1 MCGLPK
7 VENLSMTDS
16 HRLIAV
22 RRGRWSVAA
31 AFFVNGFLLG
41 GWALQ
46 IPALMARL
54 EISETMLG
62 LLILVLGAGALV
74 AMPVCGFLIGRVGSR
89 PVLLA
94 LAFLAS
100 PGLILVAILPNL
112 ALAVAV
118 LFLFGAMVGG
128 MDVAMNANAVSAE
141 RQLGRP
147 IMSSSHGFWSL
158 GGFAGAA
165 SGGLVIQH
173 FGHLAHAGAA
183 SLIAL
188 LLVAAAARHIIE
200 GDRPIEAS
208 RKPLRLPSNPLIYL
222 IGVIALLSMVPEGTV
237 LDWGA
242 LYLQQE
248 RGADI
253 ATAGLGFAAF
263 SATMALMRF
272 VGDGIRGRFGA
283 VTTLR
288 VSSLVAA
295 LGMAG
300 AGLAPDALVAV
311 VAMAV
316 AGLGIANMVPIA
328 FSAAGNQPG
337 MGPGAGLGIVTTMGY
352 SGILVAPSLIGFVG
366 ERFGFAPIFAV
377 LAVLLC
383 IVALSA
389 GLARSA
395 DFSKPQPPA

>member
-1 MCGLPK
+1 
-7 VENLSMTDS
+7 MTHLDRS
-16 HRLIAV
+16 IAV
-22 RRGRWSVAA
+22 RRGRWAVAA

-46 IPALMARL
+46 IPSLMSRL
-54 EISETMLG
+54 AIGETTLG
-62 LLILVLGAGALV
+62 LLILVLGLGALV
-74 AMPVCGFLIGRVGSR
+74 AMPWCGFLIGRIGSR

-94 LAFLAS
+94 LAFAAT
-100 PGLILVAILPNL
+100 PGLLLVALLPHV
-112 ALAVAV
+112 AVAV
-118 LFLFGAMVGG
+118 PALFLFGAVVGG

-165 SGGLVIQH
+165 SGGLVIQQ
-173 FGHLAHAGAA
+173 FGNLAHAGAA
-183 SLIAL
+183 SLVAFVVVAL
-188 LLVAAAARHIIE
+188 AARHVVE
-200 GDRPIEAS
+200 GDRPVETG
-208 RKPLRLPSNPLIYL
+208 RQKLRLPSNPLIYL
-222 IGVIALLSMVPEGTV
+222 IGVIALLSMIPEGTV

-242 LYLQQE
+242 LYLKQE
-248 RGADI
+248 LGADI
-253 ATAGLGFAAF
+253 AVAGLGFAAF
-263 SATMALMRF
+263 SATMAVMRF

-283 VTTLR
+283 VATLR

-300 AGLAPDALVAV
+300 AGFAPGPAIAIL
-311 VAMAV
+311 AMAV

-337 MGPGAGLGIVTTMGY
+337 MVAGTGIGIVTTMGY

-366 ERFGFAPIFAV
+366 EHFGFAPIFAV

-383 IVALSA
+383 IVAMSA
-389 GLARSA
+389 RLARSA
-395 DFSKPQPPA
+395 DFSASLDKG

>member
-1 MCGLPK
+1 MIDRDR
-7 VENLSMTDS
+7 T
-16 HRLIAV
+16 IAV
-22 RRGRWSVAA
+22 RRGRWAVAA

-46 IPALMARL
+46 IPALMSRL
-54 EISETMLG
+54 EIGETTLG
-62 LLILVLGAGALV
+62 LLILALGVGALM
-74 AMPVCGFLIGRVGSR
+74 AMPWCGFLIGRIGSR
-89 PVLLA
+89 PVLLVF
-94 LAFLAS
+94 AFLAS
-100 PGLILVAILPNL
+100 PGLLLIALVPNL
-112 ALAVAV
+112 FLAVPV
-118 LFLFGAMVGG
+118 LFLFGAVVGG

-173 FGHLAHAGAA
+173 FGNLAHAGAA
-183 SLIAL
+183 SLVAL

-200 GDRPIEAS
+200 GDRPIEPA

-242 LYLQQE
+242 LYLKQE
-248 RGADI
+248 LGADI
-253 ATAGLGFAAF
+253 ATAGMGFAAF

-300 AGLAPDALVAV
+300 AGFAPDPLVAIL
-311 VAMAV
+311 AMAV

-337 MGPGAGLGIVTTMGY
+337 LGPGAGIGIVTTMGY

-366 ERFGFAPIFAV
+366 ERFGFAPIFVV

-383 IVALSA
+383 VVALSA

-395 DFSKPQPPA
+395 DFSAAQPAA

>member
-1 MCGLPK
+1 MP
-7 VENLSMTDS
+7 EPDRST
-16 HRLIAV
+16 AV

-31 AFFVNGFLLG
+31 AFFVNGFLIG

-46 IPALMARL
+46 IPPLMSRL
-54 EISETMLG
+54 EVGETTLG
-62 LLILVLGAGALV
+62 LLILVLGLGALV
-74 AMPVCGFLIGRVGSR
+74 AMPWCGFLIGRVGSR

-94 LAFLAS
+94 LAFLAT
-100 PGLILVAILPNL
+100 PGLLLIALLPHV
-112 ALAVAV
+112 ALAVPA
-118 LFLFGAMVGG
+118 LFLFGAVVGG

-183 SLIAL
+183 SLVAL
-188 LLVAAAARHIIE
+188 AIVAAASRHFIA
-200 GDRPIEAS
+200 GDKPVEAE
-208 RKPLRLPSNPLIYL
+208 RKPLRLPADPLIYL
-222 IGVIALLSMVPEGTV
+222 IGLIALLSMIPEGTV

-248 RGADI
+248 LGADI
-253 ATAGLGFAAF
+253 ALAGLGFAAF
-263 SATMALMRF
+263 SATMAVMRF

-283 VTTLR
+283 VATLR
-288 VSSLVAA
+288 ISSLVAA

-300 AGLAPDALVAV
+300 AGFAPSPAIAIL
-311 VAMAV
+311 AMAI

-337 MGPGAGLGIVTTMGY
+337 LVPGTGLGIVTTMAY

-366 ERFGFAPIFAV
+366 ERFGFAPIFAA
-377 LAVLLC
+377 LSVLLC

-395 DFSKPQPPA
+395 DFTAPLDKG

>member
-1 MCGLPK
+1 
-7 VENLSMTDS
+7 MTPSDRS
-16 HRLIAV
+16 IAV
-22 RRGRWSVAA
+22 RRGRWAVAA

-46 IPALMARL
+46 IPALMSRL
-54 EISETMLG
+54 QIGETALG

-74 AMPVCGFLIGRVGSR
+74 AMPWCGFLIGRIGSR

-94 LAFLAS
+94 FAFLAS
-100 PGLILVAILPNL
+100 PGLLLVALL
-112 ALAVAV
+112 SHVALAVPV
-118 LFLFGAMVGG
+118 LFVFGAALGG

-173 FGHLAHAGAA
+173 FGNLAHAGAA

-188 LLVAAAARHIIE
+188 VLVVAAARHIVE
-200 GDRPIEAS
+200 GDRPVETV

-242 LYLQQE
+242 LYLKHE
-248 RGADI
+248 LGADI
-253 ATAGLGFAAF
+253 ATAGMGFAAF

-272 VGDGIRGRFGA
+272 VGDGIRSRLGA
-283 VTTLR
+283 VVTLR

-300 AGLAPDALVAV
+300 AGFAPSPAIAIL
-311 VAMAV
+311 AMAV

-337 MGPGAGLGIVTTMGY
+337 LGAGAGLGIVTTMGY

-366 ERFGFAPIFAV
+366 EHFGFAPIFAV

-383 IVALSA
+383 IVALAA

-395 DFSKPQPPA
+395 DFSAGRPAS